1 MKPWSKRKR
10 ERRLAFARW
19 LDQWAAR
26 IRADVKAHTP
36 RRSVISKPRLVVK
49 DDAA

>member
-1 MKPWSKRKR
+1 MKTWSKAKR
-10 ERRLAFARW
+10 DRRLRVARW

-36 RRSVISKPRLVVK
+36 KRQLVAPPRLVK
-49 DDAA
+49 SA